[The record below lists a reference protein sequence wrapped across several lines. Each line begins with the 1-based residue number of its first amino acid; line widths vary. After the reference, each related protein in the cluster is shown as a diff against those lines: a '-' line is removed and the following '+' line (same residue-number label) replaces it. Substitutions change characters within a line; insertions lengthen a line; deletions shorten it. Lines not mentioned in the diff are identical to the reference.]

1 MGQRMDRPSTEAVL
15 ARLERL
21 TELGTALSAERD
33 TERLTERLLLGAKEL
48 TRADGGTLYLLS
60 EGGDA
65 LEFRILRNDSLGLAM
80 GGTSGEPVTLDPVP
94 LYLDDGA
101 PNHHN
106 VAAHAALT
114 GEAVSIDDAYH
125 AEGFDFSGT
134 RAFDER
140 TGYRSQSFL
149 TLPLINHEDAVIG
162 VLQLIN
168 ARPPEGD
175 GVAAFTGEDRRLA
188 VSLASQAAVALTQQ
202 QLIDAQRELFESFIR
217 LIAKA
222 IDEKSKH
229 TSGHCQ
235 RVPQLTMMIADAAS
249 QARQGPMADFAF
261 GPDERYELEI
271 AGWMHDCGK
280 VTTPEPVM
288 DKETKLH
295 GLHDRI
301 HEVDTRFEVLKRD
314 AEIRALKERLAAAEA
329 GRAPADWAT
338 EAAVA
343 EEQAELDG
351 ERDFI
356 RKANVGGE
364 FMPPEAQ
371 ERVRAIGSERRW
383 AGPEGAERP
392 LLDDEEVHNLT
403 IAKGT
408 LTDEEREVM
417 KDHMRVTIDMLESLP
432 YPRHL
437 RRVPQLAGG
446 HHERMDGQGYPKGL
460 VGYENPTGARMM
472 AIADVFEALTAADR
486 PYKTPKP
493 LSETLT
499 IMGRMC
505 EDNHFDPDLFDL
517 FIRERVYLDYARKF
531 LKPEQIDEV
540 DEASIPG
547 FTP

>member
-1 MGQRMDRPSTEAVL
+1 MGDETGEQSVDEVLDRL
-15 ARLERL
+15 DRL

-33 TERLTERLLLGAKEL
+33 TERLTEQILIGAKEL
-48 TRADGGTLYLLS
+48 THADGGTLYLLD
-60 EGGDA
+60 EAGEA
-65 LEFRILRNDSLGLAM
+65 LDFQTLRNDSLGLAM
-80 GGTSGEPVTLDPVP
+80 GGTTGEPVSLEPVP
-94 LYLDDGA
+94 LYRDDGA

-106 VAAHAALT
+106 VAAHVALT
-114 GEAVSIDDAYH
+114 RATVTLPDAYA

-149 TLPLINHEDAVIG
+149 TVPLINHEDAVIG

-168 ARPPEGD
+168 ARVEGT
-175 GVAAFTGEDRRLA
+175 GIVVAFTDEDRRLA
-188 VSLASQAAVALTQQ
+188 EALASQAAVALSQQ

-217 LIAKA
+217 LIAQA

-235 RVPQLTMMIADAAS
+235 RVPELTMMIADAATET
-249 QARQGPMADFAF
+249 ARGPLADFAF
-261 GPDERYELEI
+261 TADERYELEI

-295 GLHDRI
+295 GLFDRV
-301 HEVDTRFEVLKRD
+301 HEVATRFEVLKRD
-314 AEIRALKERLAAAEA
+314 AEIAALRERLAAAEA
-329 GRAPADWAT
+329 GRAPADWAG

-343 EEQAELDG
+343 AEQRTLEE
-351 ERDFI
+351 ERDFL
-356 RKANVGGE
+356 RQANRGGE
-364 FMPPEAQ
+364 FMPPEDR
-371 ERVRAIGSERRW
+371 ERVRAIGEGRRW
-383 AGPEGAERP
+383 TGPDGAERP
-392 LLDDEEVHNLT
+392 LLSAEEIHHLT

-408 LTDEEREVM
+408 LTEEEREVM
-417 KDHMRVTIDMLESLP
+417 KDHMRVTIDMLEALP

-437 RRVPQLAGG
+437 RRVPELAGG
-446 HHERMDGQGYPKGL
+446 HHERMDGRGYPKGL
-460 VGYENPTGARMM
+460 TGYENPTGARMM

-499 IMGRMC
+499 IMGRMA

-517 FIRERVYLDYARKF
+517 FIRERVYLDYARRF
-531 LKPEQIDEV
+531 LQPEQIDDV
-540 DEASIPG
+540 DEAAIPG
-547 FTP
+547 YTP

>member
-1 MGQRMDRPSTEAVL
+1 MSSGANHSVDEL
-15 ARLERL
+15 LDRLERL
-21 TELGTALSAERD
+21 TQLGTALSAERD
-33 TERLTERLLLGAKEL
+33 TERLTERILIGAKEL
-48 TRADGGTLYLLS
+48 THADGGTLYLLTDD
-60 EGGDA
+60 ERA
-65 LEFRILRNDSLGLAM
+65 LAFQALRNDSLDLAM
-80 GGTSGEPVTLDPVP
+80 GGTTGEPVSLAPVP
-94 LYLDDGA
+94 LYRGDGA

-106 VAAHAALT
+106 VAAHVALS
-114 GEAVSIDDAYH
+114 GETVNIADAYV

-134 RAFDER
+134 RAFDEQ
-140 TGYRSQSFL
+140 TGYRSRSFL
-149 TLPLINHEDAVIG
+149 TIPLVNHEDRVIG

-168 ARPPEGD
+168 ARRVGD
-175 GVAAFTGEDRRLA
+175 GGAGPFADGDRRLA
-188 VSLASQAAVALTQQ
+188 EALASQAAVALTQQ
-202 QLIDAQRELFESFIR
+202 QLIDAQRELFEAFIR

-249 QARQGPMADFAF
+249 RTRQGPMADFAF
-261 GPDERYELEI
+261 SPEERYELEI

-295 GLHDRI
+295 GLYDRI
-301 HEVDTRFEVLKRD
+301 HEVDARFEVVKR
-314 AEIRALKERLAAAEA
+314 EVENRALRERLAAAEA
-329 GRAPADWAT
+329 GRAPAPWAA
-338 EAAVA
+338 EEAVA
-343 EEQAELDG
+343 NEQRALDE
-351 ERDFI
+351 ERDFL
-356 RKANVGGE
+356 RRSNVGGE
-364 FMPPEAQ
+364 FMDPEAQ
-371 ERVRAIGSERRW
+371 ERVRAIGTGRRW
-383 AGPEGAERP
+383 GGPDGGERP
-392 LLDDEEVHNLT
+392 LLTEEEMHNLT

-408 LTDEEREVM
+408 LTEDEREVM
-417 KDHMRVTIDMLESLP
+417 KDHMRVTIDMLEALP

-437 RRVPQLAGG
+437 QRVPQLAGG
-446 HHERMDGQGYPKGL
+446 HHERMDGKGYPKGL
-460 VGYENPTGARMM
+460 VGYDNPTGARMM

-517 FIRERVYLDYARKF
+517 FIRERVYLDYAKRF